1 MKSFKDIR
9 SKLTEEYYDGPT
21 AYAAG
26 DRTNVGDI
34 AGTDLGSVQS
44 GGANKPY
51 PSSSNMDL
59 MSKGLQAALGGVY
72 EDVVDAVTRARA
84 KFNATGLSFHIDPAA
99 MRNAAMN
106 GTEYTT
112 EVTFGDQPLGDNR
125 NVSDATDQEPD
136 QALPEV
142 EGVPFEATL
151 PKPDVVFTFE
161 SSGTGYKINVNFA

>member
-84 KFNATGLSFHIDPAA
+84 KFNAKT
-99 MRNAAMN
+99 
-106 GTEYTT
+106 
-112 EVTFGDQPLGDNR
+112 
-125 NVSDATDQEPD
+125 
-136 QALPEV
+136 
-142 EGVPFEATL
+142 
-151 PKPDVVFTFE
+151 DVVFTFE